1 MSDHHL
7 PSTAATQKLASQNA
21 ELSGTLALLKLDRLA
36 AVLASSEGAANVVLR
51 FAIDEQGR
59 RRVSGTLACE
69 LQIFCQ
75 RCLKP
80 MPLAV
85 NSKIDAALVADDEAA
100 QQVPRQLDL
109 VVAEDGALDVYR
121 FIEDELLLSLPFT
134 SFHEHECVA
143 IAASGKVSQQP
154 ETHKPF
160 ADLAN
165 IINKS

>member
-7 PSTAATQKLASQNA
+7 PSTVATEKLASQNA
-21 ELSGTLALLKLDRLA
+21 ELSGTIALSTLHRLVP
-36 AVLASSEGAANVVLR
+36 VLASSEGEANVVLR

-59 RRVSGTLACE
+59 RRVSGTLVCE
-69 LQIFCQ
+69 LKIFCQ

-85 NSKIDAALVADDEAA
+85 KSEIDAALVADDEAA
-100 QQVPRQLDL
+100 QQIPRQLDL
-109 VVAEDGALDVYR
+109 VVAEEGVLDVYQ

-134 SFHEHECVA
+134 SFHEHNCVA
-143 IAASGKVSQQP
+143 IATRGEVSQQP

-160 ADLAN
+160 ADLAA
-165 IINKS
+165 IIDKS